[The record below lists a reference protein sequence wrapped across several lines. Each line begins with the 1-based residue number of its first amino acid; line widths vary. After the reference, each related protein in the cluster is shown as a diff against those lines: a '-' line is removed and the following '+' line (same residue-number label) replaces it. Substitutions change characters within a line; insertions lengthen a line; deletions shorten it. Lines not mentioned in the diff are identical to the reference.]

1 MRTRAEE
8 EALRRRAP
16 GLRGLGE
23 ATAAHPGIEQ
33 VCVMLHV
40 RYSSSFFF
48 ACCSAVMVFDKMCR
62 SSIAH
67 LDCSACGFYRSCF
80 GANHRS
86 KDAIPNG

>member
-1 MRTRAEE
+1 MVLLMRTRAEE

-23 ATAAHPGIEQ
+23 ATAAYPGIEK

-48 ACCSAVMVFDKMCR
+48 CVYPRRQMRARIREA
-62 SSIAH
+62 
-67 LDCSACGFYRSCF
+67 
-80 GANHRS
+80 
-86 KDAIPNG
+86 

>member
-23 ATAAHPGIEQ
+23 ATAAHPGIEK

-67 LDCSACGFYRSCF
+67 LDCSANDDAPFVVRWIF
-80 GANHRS
+80 DHIANFS
-86 KDAIPNG
+86 I